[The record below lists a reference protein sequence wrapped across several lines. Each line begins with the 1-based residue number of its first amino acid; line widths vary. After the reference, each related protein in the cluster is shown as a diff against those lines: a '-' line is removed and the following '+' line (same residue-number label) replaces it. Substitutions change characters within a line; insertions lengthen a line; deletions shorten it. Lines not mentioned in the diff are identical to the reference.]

1 MAYETAFVSAG
12 SWNISARG
20 SRARTV
26 WIPEFPGTL
35 QGSTAAM
42 AGQRVSHL
50 DAEEIRLKQEYGQ
63 VQS

>member
-1 MAYETAFVSAG
+1 MAHETAFVSAG
-12 SWNISARG
+12 SWNIPARG

-26 WIPEFPGTL
+26 WIPEFPAIL

-42 AGQRVSHL
+42 AGERVSHL

>member
-1 MAYETAFVSAG
+1 MAHETAFVSAG

-26 WIPEFPGTL
+26 WIPEFPAIL

-42 AGQRVSHL
+42 EGERISHL
-50 DAEEIRLKQEYGQ
+50 AAEKIRLNQEYKEGQ
-63 VQS
+63 S